1 MIDFEFRMGKSEN
14 VHTHLD
20 IELFYVL
27 EGRVDFTIED
37 KIYTMVADDFLMV
50 NSGRRHA
57 YDGSPDALA
66 GCFHI
71 SYDELARLLKQSMVL
86 FWCNSTAEDGEL
98 YEEVREII
106 KKIINQ
112 HYYHDGEDLI
122 YLHSLHYELLHV
134 LQNNFL
140 LTEEDSRYKGELH
153 KFDDR
158 KHKIAE
164 YIRQNYDKPISLAD
178 LATNLYLSTA
188 YLSKYIKKQFG
199 MSFLDYVNSVRLG
212 YALSELLYSDKPVV
226 RIAMDTGFANSA
238 AFNKAFKEK
247 YQMTPSVYRSQWQG
261 EPQGAS
267 KNVRAEK
274 KLKKKVDSYFAKHR
288 SGPVRQ
294 FNIQEITLKESRG
307 TPFKYHWQ
315 EMINGGAAADLLRS
329 DMQDHLKQLH
339 ERLRFRY
346 VRFWD
351 IYAPEMFLDRA
362 AHSVVGG
369 AGSGRFAAGAGE
381 EAAPRQEGDYRTDPA
396 VSETGLTGYNF
407 SRLDMILDFLN
418 RNGMKPY
425 IELGMKPKKL
435 LSSRQSVLLPSSGGD
450 GIFDDDAKIRSFMK
464 ALIEH
469 LMDRYGMAEVEQWY
483 FELWMKEDENYYFQK
498 DIPDSEAI
506 LRKYFHIFDVTA
518 QTLREGLPAIRI
530 GGGGLYLRQGKERL
544 LELLNYWKEYIQQP
558 DFMTF
563 YCYSYPAEMDT
574 TDKVRNQSM
583 DKDFMKNFLRD
594 IRELLNKAGYS
605 AMPIHVTEW
614 NFTVSNRNVFNDSC
628 QKGAYMMKNI
638 IDSMG
643 RADVLGYWCA
653 SDIFSEFYDSNQF
666 ICGGSGLLT
675 RDGICKPAYY
685 AMEFACHIG
694 HLLFDRGDN
703 YMITGDGKEYWYVLC
718 HNYKHFN
725 YQYGLRQ
732 EDDIHVDELKHLL
745 TDVRKLRLRFT
756 LPLLPLGKGRGPV
769 PVELKTYAVNE
780 YNGSIQ
786 DNWLRAGLPGFLHSE
801 DLKYL
806 RSASVPA
813 IRVRHQES
821 DEDGVCFETTLE
833 PNEIQWIRIKI
844 GQNNT

>member
-1 MIDFEFRMGKSEN
+1 MIDFEFRIGKSEN

-27 EGRVDFTIED
+27 EGRVDFTIEE
-37 KIYTMVADDFLMV
+37 KVYTMVAEDFLIV

-57 YDGSPDALA
+57 YEGSPDALA

-71 SYDELARLLKQSMVL
+71 AYDELARLLKQSMVL

-106 KKIINQ
+106 QKIINQ

-140 LTEEDSRYKGELH
+140 LTEEDSRYRGEQH

-164 YIRQNYDKPISLAD
+164 YIRQNYDKPIVLSD
-178 LATNLYLSTA
+178 LARELYLSTA

-199 MSFLDYVNSVRLG
+199 MSFLEYVNSIRLG
-212 YALSELLYSDKPVV
+212 YAISELLYSDKPVV

-247 YQMTPSVYRSQWQG
+247 YNTTPSVYRSQWQG
-261 EPQGAS
+261 EPSGAS

-288 SGPVRQ
+288 NGPVRPLNVQ
-294 FNIQEITLKESRG
+294 DITLNHSQG
-307 TPFKYHWQ
+307 QPLNYHWQ

-329 DMQDHLKQLH
+329 DMQDHLRQLR
-339 ERLRFRY
+339 ERLHFKY

-362 AHSVVGG
+362 AGEGYSLAADGTGG
-369 AGSGRFAAGAGE
+369 K
-381 EAAPRQEGDYRTDPA
+381 D
-396 VSETGLTGYNF
+396 ETAYNF
-407 SRLDMILDFLN
+407 SRLDMILDFLT
-418 RNGMKPY
+418 RSGMKPY
-425 IELGMKPKKL
+425 MELGMKPKKL
-435 LSSRQSVLLPSSGGD
+435 LRSRQSVLLSGRSGD
-450 GIFDDDAKIRSFMK
+450 GIFAEDWKIRSFMK
-464 ALIEH
+464 ALMEH
-469 LMDRYGMAEVEQWY
+469 LIDRYGMAEVEQWY
-483 FELWMKEDENYYFQK
+483 FELWMKEDEDLFFRK
-498 DIPDSEAI
+498 DIPGSEGMMK
-506 LRKYFHIFDVTA
+506 KYFHWFDVTA
-518 QTLREGLPAIRI
+518 KTLRTLLPGVRI
-530 GGGGLYLRQGKERL
+530 GGGGLYLRHGKERF
-544 LELLNYWKEYIQQP
+544 LELLGYWKEFEQQP

-574 TDKVRNQSM
+574 TDKVRNQSL
-583 DKDFMKNFLRD
+583 DKNYMKSFLRD
-594 IRELLNKAGYS
+594 VRQLMVSAGY
-605 AMPIHVTEW
+605 ADIPVHVTEW

-628 QKGAYMMKNI
+628 QKGAYVMKNI
-638 IDSMG
+638 IDSVGM
-643 RADVLGYWCA
+643 ADVLGYWCA
-653 SDIFSEFYDSNQF
+653 SDIFSEFYDSDQF

-675 RDGICKPAYY
+675 RNGICKPAYY
-685 AMEFACHIG
+685 AMEFLCHAG
-694 HLLFDRGDN
+694 HLLYERGDN

-725 YQYGLRQ
+725 YQYGLRA
-732 EDDIHVDELKHLL
+732 EDDVHVDEQKHLL
-745 TDVRKLRLRFT
+745 TDVRKLRMRFT
-756 LPLLPLGKGRGPV
+756 LPLLPAAGGAGLV
-769 PVELKTYAVNE
+769 PLEIKTYAVNE
-780 YNGSIQ
+780 HNGSIQ
-786 DNWLRAGLPGFLHSE
+786 DNWLKAGLPGFLHAE

-813 IRVRHQES
+813 VRVHYQES
-821 DEDGVCFETTLE
+821 EDGRVCFETTLE
-833 PNEIQWIRIKI
+833 ANEIQWIRIKV
-844 GQNNT
+844 GQNNA